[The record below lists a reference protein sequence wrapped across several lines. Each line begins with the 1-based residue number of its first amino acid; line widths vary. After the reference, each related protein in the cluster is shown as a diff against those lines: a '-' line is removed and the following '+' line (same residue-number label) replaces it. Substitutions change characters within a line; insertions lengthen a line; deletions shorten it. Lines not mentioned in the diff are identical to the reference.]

1 MTANRHQ
8 KPFQKERISHL
19 LVHPGQ
25 ASLPSYRPYKDIF
38 QKGELVTVV
47 NLGNPAVV
55 ARREVK
61 VGYKVQGDRVVRKMH
76 QKKEEASK
84 TQDRLMQIKDRF
96 CANWSRYE
104 KEIMEL

>member
-1 MTANRHQ
+1 MMTTNRHQ
-8 KPFQKERISHL
+8 KPFQKGRISHL

-25 ASLPSYRPYKDIF
+25 APLPSYRPYKDIF

-76 QKKEEASK
+76 KKKKKLLKPK
-84 TQDRLMQIKDRF
+84 TD
-96 CANWSRYE
+96 
-104 KEIMEL
+104 